1 MITCKLNSKQTDIFK
16 QKSYEQ
22 HITTLKFL
30 NSLTLPKNLK
40 APYNSKRVVR
50 KQKQNNKTQ
59 RRISEF

>member
-1 MITCKLNSKQTDIFK
+1 MIICKLNSKQTDIFK

-40 APYNSKRVVR
+40 APYNSKSSEKTKT
-50 KQKQNNKTQ
+50 KQ
-59 RRISEF
+59 